1 MFTSSVSP
9 KSLLVAFVAVFVSG
23 CAGLNDP
30 YDPYYGG
37 GGSGGGYGGGYGN
50 RQPPPPPN
58 YGGYYGNGYNNGYG
72 YGDGYDRR
80 ERERLEEERR
90 RLERERERLEQERQ
104 RQDVYRPP
112 PLPPR
117 PAPDRCPP
125 GFSPSENK
133 CSTEERRRGC
143 KDIRMPSGLGCVH
156 R

>member
-1 MFTSSVSP
+1 MVMFFRSQR
-9 KSLLVAFVAVFVSG
+9 SLLVAFLIAFVSG

-50 RQPPPPPN
+50 RQPPPPSN
-58 YGGYYGNGYNNGYG
+58 SGGYYGNGYNNGYN

-90 RLERERERLEQERQ
+90 RLERERERLEQERN

-112 PLPPR
+112 PPPLR
-117 PAPDRCPP
+117 PAPDRCPR